1 MHFFGFNPKHI
12 PASPDRARV
21 DLGWD
26 RLSERASH
34 DPELIKFVE
43 NLKNDP
49 LAGQLAES
57 IFSNSPFLA
66 HCMQSD
72 LSFAR
77 ELFTR
82 GPDECRESVF
92 ADTTEGAKGMGED
105 ELKKHLRIMKRRVQ
119 LLAGVGDIN
128 GLWDLDMVTNTLS
141 DFADTSL
148 SAASAHLLRY
158 LEGRGAIKITNPDNP
173 EVGSGLI
180 ILGLGK
186 LGGRELNY
194 SSDIDI
200 IILFDPDIVQSD
212 KPEELQSNFVRLAK
226 KLVGI
231 LDDRTADG
239 YVFRTDLRLRPD
251 PGSTP
256 LAISTMAAESYYESI
271 GQNWERAA
279 MIKARPIAG
288 DIEAGKKFLAYLKPF
303 IWRKSLDFAAIDDIH
318 SIKRQINAHRGGS
331 KIELYGHN
339 VKLGRGGI
347 REIEFFAQTQQLIW
361 GGRNRELRIAPTQK
375 AIRALCDADMV
386 KSKDAQQLIDSYIF
400 LRQVEHRL
408 QMVDD
413 EQTHSLP
420 DDDAGIEKIAIFLG
434 FPNGKEFAEK
444 IISVMQCVESI
455 YANLF
460 EEAPSLSSASEGHG
474 NLVFTGGESDPETLK
489 TLTNLG
495 FSNVAAVDAT
505 VRGWHHGRYRC
516 TRSTRAREL
525 LTELM
530 PIILSAFGRTSEPDS
545 AFMRFDTFL
554 SKLPAG
560 VQLFSMFQANPGLL
574 DLIAEIMGT
583 APRLAEHMAQKVG
596 ILDGVLSRDFFN
608 PLPDKDE
615 LKIDIER
622 ALEEATCLEDVL
634 DITRRW
640 AKDRKFQIGVQVL
653 RATLDERGSQ
663 RALSDVA
670 EVIIN
675 ALQPLVEDD
684 FAKTHGHIKDSKM
697 VIIAFGKM
705 GGREKTPTSDLDLIF
720 IYDFDKTVEKSDG
733 NKPLAPS
740 QYFS

>member
-1 MHFFGFNPKHI
+1 
-12 PASPDRARV
+12 
-21 DLGWD
+21 
-26 RLSERASH
+26 
-34 DPELIKFVE
+34 
-43 NLKNDP
+43 
-49 LAGQLAES
+49 
-57 IFSNSPFLA
+57 
-66 HCMQSD
+66 
-72 LSFAR
+72 
-77 ELFTR
+77 
-82 GPDECRESVF
+82 
-92 ADTTEGAKGMGED
+92 
-105 ELKKHLRIMKRRVQ
+105 
-119 LLAGVGDIN
+119 
-128 GLWDLDMVTNTLS
+128 
-141 DFADTSL
+141 
-148 SAASAHLLRY
+148 
-158 LEGRGAIKITNPDNP
+158 
-173 EVGSGLI
+173 
-180 ILGLGK
+180 
-186 LGGRELNY
+186 
-194 SSDIDI
+194 
-200 IILFDPDIVQSD
+200 
-212 KPEELQSNFVRLAK
+212 
-226 KLVGI
+226 
-231 LDDRTADG
+231 
-239 YVFRTDLRLRPD
+239 
-251 PGSTP
+251 
-256 LAISTMAAESYYESI
+256 
-271 GQNWERAA
+271 
-279 MIKARPIAG
+279 
-288 DIEAGKKFLAYLKPF
+288 
-303 IWRKSLDFAAIDDIH
+303 
-318 SIKRQINAHRGGS
+318 
-331 KIELYGHN
+331 
-339 VKLGRGGI
+339 
-347 REIEFFAQTQQLIW
+347 
-361 GGRNRELRIAPTQK
+361 RNRELRIAPTQK

-545 AFMRFDTFL
+545 AFMRFDSFL

-608 PLPDKDE
+608 PLPGKDE

-675 ALQPLVEDD
+675 ALQPLIEDD

-740 QYFS
+740 QYFSRLSQRLINALSAPTAEGSLYEVDMRLRPSGSSGPIATTLESFESYQKNESWTWEHMALTRARSISGPMDLRKACDDIIHQVLVTKRDPEKLVLAVCDMRERIYKEHGTDTPWAIKHYRGGLVDVEFISQYLQLLHGNDKPEVLSTNTRSALIKMGELGILKNDISANLVAALDLWQSIQGLVRLTTVYDMRKQHDYVLPESLSKIFFQVANVNTLEQLEEKMQKTAAMVVQIYDEIIKKPADIARQHIDPEQIK